1 MIIIVISI
9 NKNSL
14 CLLLKIYNIY
24 DAWGNHAVLN
34 ANGQEIGDAAHIG
47 NKNPFRYRSYYFDTE
62 TELYYLKSRY
72 YDPEIGRFITIDDIT
87 YLDPETIN
95 GLNLYAYCGNNPVMG
110 YDPDGTW
117 DWNRFWAGLLIG
129 IVTLAAVALT
139 VVTFGTGSVVGGVI
153 IGATIGAAG
162 NLFSQTVIEGK
173 SFAEVNFG
181 QVLLGGITGALCAIP
196 GVGLIGGAAISGVS
210 SIVSAK
216 INGASWEEALISG
229 LLSAATAVVAG
240 VILRGI
246 GMAKISKVGKGNY
259 AGKKIFL
266 NHTGLNSLKSFSPA
280 INRTTSLLKYIYS
293 NVGLKGLSKLTA
305 QTAGFGYGLIMDI
318 ISALLP

>member
-1 MIIIVISI
+1 MFELEMDQLAKIKVI
-9 NKNSL
+9 
-14 CLLLKIYNIY
+14 
-24 DAWGNHAVLN
+24 G
-34 ANGQEIGDAAHIG
+34 
-47 NKNPFRYRSYYFDTE
+47 
-62 TELYYLKSRY
+62 
-72 YDPEIGRFITIDDIT
+72 
-87 YLDPETIN
+87 
-95 GLNLYAYCGNNPVMG
+95 
-110 YDPDGTW
+110 
-117 DWNRFWAGLLIG
+117 
-129 IVTLAAVALT
+129 
-139 VVTFGTGSVVGGVI
+139 VGGGGCNAV
-153 IGATIGAAG
+153 
-162 NLFSQTVIEGK
+162 NRMIESGVK
-173 SFAEVNFG
+173 GVEFIVANTDL